1 MNLQLREGQEFPK
14 QYVLSKHIASNHD
27 ASTPFDSWIAT
38 QRQTGDRVLVSFM
51 SPSLNDLTWSSVNKR
66 VNTLRGL
73 VHQNITLNVDA
84 GIEDGVQYLV
94 EPYLTDNQ
102 TLNLDDPGTWP
113 LLQQLLEALIYAH
126 NLGIAHG
133 TLCPSNIMVDASGI
147 VHITGF
153 ALPPMTYPVS
163 EQSYL
168 SPQVLAGRDPG
179 TDDDIYSLG
188 CILFKALTGKS
199 WEKDVELDLP
209 IDVHLEHQLR
219 AMLSDS
225 PFERPTTLLEL
236 RESLVNHFEGSSTA
250 IESVAF
256 SRQSP
261 SVPEATRTRTPDLI
275 GKRQEQAI
283 PLQRVVLA
291 GACLLIFAALLFAF
305 LPTDTPSE
313 TISSANSTEV
323 ITTGETATIPTPAPI
338 ITPLE
343 SARLQMFQQQ
353 GEEYVR
359 EILRQQ
365 LDLEDIGVIFW
376 ARSDY
381 EKVDTDLDAAD
392 NLYREKQFQLALD
405 QYKAVS
411 TSLNQLKSRAISEL
425 ETNTALG
432 DEALIAG
439 DAEAALTSFTIATSI
454 DGESES
460 LRKKLARAE
469 TLDEVQ
475 DLVRQGEVFERNEE
489 LDRARDTFKTATNL
503 DGEWK
508 PAIEGL
514 SRLQSAIT
522 QQNFQIAMSIG
533 FREISNKNYEAA
545 REGFNRAKKILP
557 NSDEPKDGLL
567 QVEQSQ
573 RNDTILDH
581 QKNAD
586 AYLSSENWPGAIEE
600 YEAALAIADS
610 LEFALKGLEDAR
622 DRLALQ
628 ERLQQLLS
636 DPTLLQSDEGLAEA
650 STTLRQ
656 ASRVKPTTDQMLHHI
671 DILARLISTARI
683 EIPVTINSDG
693 KTQVTVR
700 RHAALG
706 NMTNKVVYL
715 IPGRYTVVGQR
726 QGYRDVRKD
735 FVVLA
740 GKTPPTLEIASKER
754 VKK

>member
-14 QYVLSKHIASNHD
+14 QYVLSKQSASNHD
-27 ASTPFDSWIAT
+27 VSSPVDSWIAT
-38 QRQTGDRVLVSFM
+38 HRQTGDRVLVRFM
-51 SPSLNDLTWSSVNKR
+51 SAPLDDDTWSAVNKR
-66 VNTLRGL
+66 VSTLRGL

-94 EPYLTDNQ
+94 EPYLTDSQ
-102 TLNLDDPGTWP
+102 ILNLDEPGTWP
-113 LLQQLLEALIYAH
+113 LLQQLLGALIYAH

-133 TLCPSNIMVDASGI
+133 TLCPGNIMVDASGI

-153 ALPPMTYPVS
+153 ALPPMTYPAN
-163 EQSYL
+163 EQAYL

-179 TDDDIYSLG
+179 IDDDIYSLG
-188 CILFKALTGKS
+188 CILFKGLTGKS

-209 IDVHLEHQLR
+209 LDDHLERQLR
-219 AMLSDS
+219 TMLSDS

-236 RESLVNHFEGSSTA
+236 RELLGNHFEGSSTT

-256 SRQSP
+256 SRP
-261 SVPEATRTRTPDLI
+261 SYSASEATPTPTPDLI
-275 GKRQEQAI
+275 GKRQNQAI
-283 PLQRVVLA
+283 PLQRVLIA
-291 GACLLIFAALLFAF
+291 GVCLLTFAALLFAF
-305 LPTDTPSE
+305 LPTNTTPE
-313 TISSANSTEV
+313 NISSANSPAIV
-323 ITTGETATIPTPAPI
+323 TTKGPASSPAPAPV

-343 SARLQMFQQQ
+343 SARLEMFQKQ
-353 GEEYVR
+353 GEEYAR
-359 EILRQQ
+359 DILRQQ

-381 EKVDTDLDAAD
+381 EKVDAELDAAD
-392 NLYREKQFQLALD
+392 NLYRERQFQPALD

-411 TSLNQLKSRAISEL
+411 MSLSQLQSRAISEL
-425 ETNTALG
+425 EKHTTLG
-432 DEALIAG
+432 DEALLAG

-469 TLDEVQ
+469 TLDQVQ
-475 DLVRQGEVFERNEE
+475 DLVRQGEVYERNEE
-489 LDRARDTFKTATNL
+489 LDRARDTFETATNV
-503 DGEWK
+503 DGEWN
-508 PAIEGL
+508 PARQGL
-514 SRLQSAIT
+514 SRVQSAIT
-522 QQNFQIAMSIG
+522 QKNFQIAMSIG
-533 FREISNKNYEAA
+533 FREVSNKNYQAA

-557 NSDEPKDGLL
+557 NSDEPEDGLL

-573 RNDTILDH
+573 RNDTIVNH
-581 QKNAD
+581 QKNAED
-586 AYLSSENWPGAIEE
+586 YLASENWQGAIEE

-622 DRLALQ
+622 ARLALQ

-650 STTLRQ
+650 SATLRQ
-656 ASRVKPTTDQMLHHI
+656 ASRVKPTTDQMLDHI

-740 GKTPPTLEIASKER
+740 GKTPPILEIASKER
-754 VKK
+754 VK

>member
-1 MNLQLREGQEFPK
+1 MKLQLREGQEFPI
-14 QYVLSKHIASNHD
+14 QYLLSKRLASDHD
-27 ASTPFDSWIAT
+27 ASSPVDSWIAT
-38 QRQTGDRVLVSFM
+38 HRQTGDRVLVKFM
-51 SPSLNDLTWSSVNKR
+51 STRLDDDTWSSVNKR
-66 VNTLRGL
+66 VSTLRGL
-73 VHQNITLNVDA
+73 VHQNITLNVA
-84 GIEDGVQYLV
+84 TGIEDGIQFLV

-102 TLNLDDPGTWP
+102 ILNLDDPGTWP
-113 LLQQLLEALIYAH
+113 LLQQLLGALIYAH

-133 TLCPSNIMVDASGI
+133 TLCPGNIMVDASGI

-153 ALPPMTYPVS
+153 ALPPMTYPAN
-163 EQSYL
+163 EQTYL

-188 CILFKALTGKS
+188 CILFKALTGKR

-209 IDVHLEHQLR
+209 LDVHLERQLR

-236 RESLVNHFEGSSTA
+236 RESLANHFEGSSTA

-256 SRQSP
+256 SRQSS
-261 SVPEATRTRTPDLI
+261 SVPEANTTHTPDLI
-275 GKRQEQAI
+275 GKRQDQAI

-291 GACLLIFAALLFAF
+291 GICLLIFAALLFAF
-305 LPTDTPSE
+305 LPTDTPSQ
-313 TISSANSTEV
+313 TIPSANSPEV
-323 ITTGETATIPTPAPI
+323 ITTGRATTASTPAPI

-343 SARLQMFQQQ
+343 SARLEKFQQQ
-353 GEEYVR
+353 GEEYAR

-381 EKVDTDLDAAD
+381 EKADVDLDAAD
-392 NLYREKQFQLALD
+392 NLYREKQFQPALD

-411 TSLNQLKSRAISEL
+411 TSLSELQSRAISEL
-425 ETNTALG
+425 EKHTTLG
-432 DEALIAG
+432 DEALLAG
-439 DAEAALTSFTIATSI
+439 DAEAALTSFTIATAI
-454 DGESES
+454 DGESEN

-469 TLDEVQ
+469 TLDQVQ
-475 DLVRQGEVFERNEE
+475 DLVRQGEVYERNEE

-508 PAIEGL
+508 PAREGL
-514 SRLQSAIT
+514 SRVQSAIT
-522 QQNFQIAMSIG
+522 HKNFQTAMSTG
-533 FREISNKNYEAA
+533 FREVSNKNYEAA
-545 REGFNRAKKILP
+545 REGFNRARKILP
-557 NSDEPKDGLL
+557 NSDEPEDGLL

-573 RNDTILDH
+573 RNDTILNH
-581 QKNAD
+581 QKNAE
-586 AYLSSENWPGAIEE
+586 AYLTSENWQGAIAE

-622 DRLALQ
+622 ARLALQ
-628 ERLQQLLS
+628 EKLEQLLS
-636 DPTLLQSDEGLAEA
+636 DPTLLQSDQGLAEA
-650 STTLRQ
+650 SATLRK

-671 DILARLISTARI
+671 DILARFISTARI

-700 RHAALG
+700 RHAVLG

-754 VKK
+754 VK